1 MTKQE
6 ILEKLNKA
14 YDRDNED
21 YKETADTWCLGSTH
35 AYKMA
40 IELVKQL
47 EETSTEGRKNNEY
60 IRRKMSVLRFSTAHN
75 GRKPGRGR

>member
-21 YKETADTWCLGSTH
+21 YKETADTWRLGSTH
-35 AYKMA
+35 AYRMA

-47 EETSTEGRKNNEY
+47 EETSTEGRK
-60 IRRKMSVLRFSTAHN
+60 KQ
-75 GRKPGRGR
+75 